1 MGARLF
7 FVFER
12 CAYPDLKPTMDTSE
26 AYQFIIEN
34 TPDVI
39 TRWDKELKLIFA
51 NKALEAKTG
60 VANSMLY
67 GKTKLDMGQPDEVAL
82 HWMDILRSVFEKG
95 TGESHYNSLHTATG
109 IVHFYSRLIPEK
121 NAAGEVETVFA
132 IGRDISELRS
142 VIQNNDEQKTFL
154 LKLSDALRP
163 LHDPIEM
170 QAIASRFL
178 GEHLNADWAC
188 YVEFDDELSV
198 ATVHQNY
205 ARHTGPSLVGDHPAA
220 DIPGLIEA
228 MKKGATYLI
237 HDLDTD
243 TLNPDAHHKCRT
255 MGIKATAAIPL
266 MKKDRAVAS
275 IVVSSREQRQWN
287 GHEISLMEETARRTW
302 DAVERARVE
311 QALIRSREDYR
322 LHLEQEVNE
331 RTVELQESKELLQ
344 SIYDTSLI
352 QMSVLKAVR
361 DETGKI
367 TDFMITIVNR
377 ELERETGRKDLVG
390 KLYAQEYPGIKASG
404 LFDTICRVV
413 ESGHPEQLEYFYPFE
428 NFNKWFSCMF
438 VKMDDGVV
446 ATNLDIT
453 ARKEAEE
460 ERFRNMVL
468 LEQTEE
474 LAKMGS
480 WQFDLHTGRLI
491 WSDGMY
497 RLFNLY
503 RSVPVEPAIYL
514 RYATEKSRAI
524 AERIVT
530 LIQSGAQA
538 FEETLE
544 ILVDEQVKVLKLK
557 SVIIYGADEKPAR
570 TLGVDM
576 DITALVEADKRNR
589 YLQEQQKQR
598 EEQKQKELMDIRL
611 YQQREI
617 LNAIMMTQEQERER
631 IGESVHNGVAQLLYG
646 VQTRLQL
653 LKVNTPDDEKQL
665 KTILNIVSDAI
676 NDTRRIAFELVPAV
690 LKDYGI
696 EVGLNEL
703 IRKIVK
709 GNPVVS
715 LELSGITEL
724 PEKLEF
730 AIYRIVQELLN
741 NIIKHSG
748 ATEASV
754 IIKQHLNSI
763 SMIVTD
769 NGVGF
774 QELLPRR
781 VGNGMGLKNIRN
793 RVKLLEGRFT
803 LNSSPGEG
811 SRITITLPIH

>member
-1 MGARLF
+1 
-7 FVFER
+7 
-12 CAYPDLKPTMDTSE
+12 MDTSK

-60 VANSMLY
+60 VPNSLLY
-67 GKTKLDMGQPDEVAL
+67 GKTKLGMGQPDEVSL
-82 HWMDILRSVFEKG
+82 HWMEILRSIFEKG
-95 TGESHYNSLHTATG
+95 TGESHYNSLHTDTG
-109 IVHFYSRLIPEK
+109 VVHFYSRLIPEK
-121 NAAGEVETVFA
+121 NAKGEVETVFA

-142 VIQNNDEQKTFL
+142 AIQNNDEQKTFL

-170 QAIASRFL
+170 QAVASRLL
-178 GEHLNADWAC
+178 GEHLSADWA
-188 YVEFDDELSV
+188 YYMEFDDDLSL
-198 ATVHQNY
+198 ARVHQNY
-205 ARHTGPSLVGDHPAA
+205 ARHTGPSLVGDHPT
-220 DIPGLIEA
+220 DDLPGLMEA
-228 MKKGATYLI
+228 MKKGVPYLI

-243 TLNPDAHHKCRT
+243 TANEAAHHKCRAI
-255 MGIKATAAIPL
+255 GIKATAAVPL
-266 MKKDRAVAS
+266 LKKDRAVAS
-275 IVVSSREQRQWN
+275 IVVSLREPRQWN
-287 GHEISLMEETARRTW
+287 ANEISLMEETARRTW

-322 LHLEQEVNE
+322 LQLEQEVNE

-367 TDFMITIVNR
+367 ADFRITIVNR

-390 KLYAQEYPGIKASG
+390 KLYMEEYPGIKASG

-428 NFNKWFSCMF
+428 GFNKWFSCMF

-453 ARKEAEE
+453 SRKEAEE

-480 WQFDLHTGRLI
+480 WQFDLHTGRFT

-514 RYATEKSRAI
+514 RYATEKSRAA
-524 AERIVT
+524 AERIVHF
-530 LIQSGAQA
+530 IQSGVQA

-544 ILVDEQVKVLKLK
+544 ISVDGHLKVLKLK
-557 SVIIYGADEKPAR
+557 AVIIYGSDEKPAR

-631 IGESVHNGVAQLLYG
+631 IGESVHNGLAQLLYG

-696 EVGLNEL
+696 EVALNEL

-709 GNPVVS
+709 GNPVVN
-715 LELSGITEL
+715 LELSGVTEL

-741 NIIKHSG
+741 NIIKHAH

-754 IIKQHLNSI
+754 MIKQHKDSI
-763 SMIVTD
+763 SLIVSD

-803 LNSSPGEG
+803 LNSSPGAG
-811 SRITITLPIH
+811 SRVTITLPIP

>member
-1 MGARLF
+1 MN
-7 FVFER
+7 
-12 CAYPDLKPTMDTSE
+12 TSK
-26 AYQFIIEN
+26 AYQFLIEN

-51 NKALEAKTG
+51 NKALETKTG
-60 VANSMLY
+60 VPNDLLY
-67 GKTKLDMGQPDEVAL
+67 GKTKLDMGQPDDVAR
-82 HWMDILRSVFEKG
+82 HWMEILRSVFEKG
-95 TGESHYNSLHTATG
+95 AGESHYNSLHTANG

-121 NAAGEVETVFA
+121 NARGEVETVFA
-132 IGRDISELRS
+132 IGRDISELRT
-142 VIQNNDEQKTFL
+142 VIQHNDEQKTFL

-163 LHDPIEM
+163 LHDPVEM
-170 QAIASRFL
+170 QATASRLL
-178 GEHLNADWAC
+178 GEHLKADWAC
-188 YVEFDDELSV
+188 YMEFDDDLSV
-198 ATVHQNY
+198 ARVHQNY
-205 ARHTGPSLVGDHPAA
+205 TRQTGPSLVGDHRT
-220 DIPGLIEA
+220 DELPGFMEA
-228 MKKGATYLI
+228 MKKGLAYLI

-243 TLNPDAHHKCRT
+243 ATGEAAHQKCRS
-255 MGIKATAAIPL
+255 MGIKATAAVPL
-266 MKKDRAVAS
+266 LKKDRLVAS
-275 IVVSSREQRQWN
+275 VVVNLREPRQWSA
-287 GHEISLMEETARRTW
+287 HEISLMEETARRTW

-311 QALIRSREDYR
+311 QALIRSRDDYR
-322 LHLEQEVNE
+322 LQLEQEVDE

-361 DETGKI
+361 DETGRI
-367 TDFMITIVNR
+367 TDFRIKIVNR
-377 ELERETGRKDLVG
+377 ELERQTNRKDLVG
-390 KLYAQEYPGIKASG
+390 KLYTEEYPGIKPSG

-413 ESGHPEQLEYFYPFE
+413 ETGNPEQLEYFYPFE
-428 NFNKWFSCMF
+428 NFNKWYSCMF

-453 ARKEAEE
+453 SRKEAEE

-480 WQFDLHTGRLI
+480 WQFDLHTGRFT

-503 RSVPVEPAIYL
+503 RTVPVEPAIYL
-514 RYATEKSRAI
+514 RYATEKSRPV
-524 AERIVT
+524 AERIVE

-544 ILVDEQVKVLKLK
+544 ISVDGHLKVLKLK
-557 SVIIYGADEKPAR
+557 TVIIYGSDEKPAR

-576 DITALVEADKRNR
+576 DVTALVEADKRNR

-598 EEQKQKELMDIRL
+598 EEQKQKEIMDIRL
-611 YQQREI
+611 YQQREV

-653 LKVNTPDDEKQL
+653 LKVNTADDEKQL
-665 KTILNIVSDAI
+665 KIILNIVSDAI

-696 EVGLNEL
+696 EVALNEL

-709 GNPVVS
+709 GNPAVS
-715 LELSGITEL
+715 LELSGVTHL

-741 NIIKHSG
+741 NIIKHAD

-754 IIKQHLNSI
+754 MIKQHKDTI
-763 SMIVTD
+763 SLIVSD

-803 LNSSPGEG
+803 LNSSPGAG
-811 SRITITLPIH
+811 SRVTITLPLP

>member
-1 MGARLF
+1 MN
-7 FVFER
+7 
-12 CAYPDLKPTMDTSE
+12 TSE

-60 VANSMLY
+60 VPNSMLY
-67 GKTKLDMGQPDEVAL
+67 GKTKLDMGQPDEVAH

-95 TGESHYNSLHTATG
+95 TGQSHYNSLHTATS

-121 NAAGEVETVFA
+121 NEEGEVETVFA

-142 VIQNNDEQKTFL
+142 VIQHNDEQKTFL

-170 QAIASRFL
+170 QAIASRLL

-188 YVEFDDELSV
+188 YIEFDDDLSM

-220 DIPGLIEA
+220 DIPGLMEA
-228 MKKGATYLI
+228 MKKGVPYLI

-243 TLNPDAHHKCRT
+243 TANLAAHHKCRA
-255 MGIKATAAIPL
+255 MGIKATAAVPL

-275 IVVSSREQRQWN
+275 IAVNLREARQWN
-287 GHEISLMEETARRTW
+287 AHEISLMEETARRTW

-311 QALIRSREDYR
+311 QALIRSRENYR

-361 DETGKI
+361 DEAGKI
-367 TDFMITIVNR
+367 TDFRITIVNR

-390 KLYAQEYPGIKASG
+390 KLYTKEYPGIKASG

-428 NFNKWFSCMF
+428 NFNKWYSCMF

-453 ARKEAEE
+453 SRKEAEE

-480 WQFDLHTGRLI
+480 WQFDLHTGRFT

-524 AERIVT
+524 AERIVQ

-544 ILVDEQVKVLKLK
+544 ISVDEHVKVLKLK
-557 SVIIYGADEKPAR
+557 AVIIYGPDEKPAR

-646 VQTRLQL
+646 IQTRLQL
-653 LKVNTPDDEKQL
+653 LKVNTADDEKQL

-696 EVGLNEL
+696 EVALNEL

-741 NIIKHSG
+741 NIIKHAD
-748 ATEASV
+748 ATESSV
-754 IIKQHLNSI
+754 TIKQHLNSI
-763 SMIVTD
+763 SLIVSD

-803 LNSSPGEG
+803 LNSSPGAG
-811 SRITITLPIH
+811 SQITITLPIP

>member
-1 MGARLF
+1 M
-7 FVFER
+7 E
-12 CAYPDLKPTMDTSE
+12 TSE

-60 VANSMLY
+60 MPNSLLY
-67 GKTKLDMGQPDEVAL
+67 GKTKLELGQPDEVAY

-95 TGESHYNSLHTATG
+95 TGVSHYNSLHTTNG

-121 NAAGEVETVFA
+121 NAAGEVKTVFA

-170 QAIASRFL
+170 QAVASRLL
-178 GEHLNADWAC
+178 GEHLNTDWA
-188 YVEFDDELSV
+188 YYMEFDDDLS
-198 ATVHQNY
+198 AARVHQSYVQHN
-205 ARHTGPSLVGDHPAA
+205 GPSLVGEHAA
-220 DIPGLIEA
+220 DDLPDLMKA
-228 MKKGATYLI
+228 MKKGVPYLI
-237 HDLDTD
+237 YDLDKD
-243 TLNPDAHHKCRT
+243 TASEAAHHKWRAL
-255 MGIKATAAIPL
+255 GIKAMAAVPL
-266 MKKDRAVAS
+266 LKKDRAVAS
-275 IVVSSREQRQWN
+275 MVVNLRQPRPWSA
-287 GHEISLMEETARRTW
+287 HEISLMEETARRTW

-322 LHLEQEVNE
+322 LKLEQEVNE

-352 QMSVLKAVR
+352 QVSVLKAVR
-361 DETGKI
+361 NDADKI
-367 TDFMITIVNR
+367 TDFRIMIVNR

-390 KLYAQEYPGIKASG
+390 KMYLEEYPGIKASG
-404 LFDTICRVV
+404 IFDTICRVI
-413 ESGHPEQLEYFYPFE
+413 ENGQPEQLEYFYPFE
-428 NFNKWFSCMF
+428 NSNKWYSCMF

-453 ARKEAEE
+453 SRKQAEE

-468 LEQTEE
+468 LEQTEV

-480 WQFDLHTGRLI
+480 WQFDLHTGRFT
-491 WSDGMY
+491 WSEGMY

-503 RSVPVEPAIYL
+503 RSVPVEPGIYL
-514 RYATEKSRAI
+514 RYVTEKSRAV
-524 AERIVT
+524 AERIVQ
-530 LIQSGAQA
+530 LIQSGVRA

-544 ILVDEQVKVLKLK
+544 ISVDGHLKILKLK
-557 SVIIYGADEKPAR
+557 AVIIYGPDDKPAR

-589 YLQEQQKQR
+589 YLQEQQKHR

-617 LNAIMMTQEQERER
+617 LNAIIMTQEQERER
-631 IGESVHNGVAQLLYG
+631 IGESVHNGLAQLLYG
-646 VQTRLQL
+646 VLTRLQL
-653 LKVNTPDDEKQL
+653 LKVKTPEDEKQL

-696 EVGLNEL
+696 EVALNEL

-709 GNPVVS
+709 GNPAVS
-715 LELSGITEL
+715 LELSGVTEL

-741 NIIKHSG
+741 NIIKHAD

-754 IIKQHLNSI
+754 TIKQHSDTI
-763 SMIVTD
+763 SMIVCD

-774 QELLPRR
+774 QEVSPHRIS
-781 VGNGMGLKNIRN
+781 NGMGLKNIRN

-803 LNSSPGEG
+803 LNSSPGSG
-811 SRITITLPIH
+811 CGITITLPIP

>member
-1 MGARLF
+1 M
-7 FVFER
+7 
-12 CAYPDLKPTMDTSE
+12 MDTSK
-26 AYQFIIEN
+26 AYQFLIEN

-60 VANSMLY
+60 VPNDMLY

-82 HWMDILRSVFEKG
+82 HWMEILRTVFEKG
-95 TGESHYNSLHTATG
+95 TGESHYNSLHTSTG
-109 IVHFYSRLIPEK
+109 IVYFYSRLIPEK
-121 NAAGEVETVFA
+121 NAQGEVETVFA
-132 IGRDISELRS
+132 IGRDISELRT

-170 QAIASRFL
+170 QAIASRLL
-178 GEHLNADWAC
+178 GEHLNVDWAC
-188 YVEFDDELSV
+188 YMEFDDDLGV
-198 ATVHQNY
+198 ARVHQSY
-205 ARHTGPSLVGDHPAA
+205 ARYTGPSLVGDHRT
-220 DIPGLIEA
+220 DELPGFMEA
-228 MKKGATYLI
+228 MKKGVPYLI

-243 TLNPDAHHKCRT
+243 ITNEAAHHECRSI
-255 MGIKATAAIPL
+255 GIKATAAVPL
-266 MKKDRAVAS
+266 LKKDRVVAS
-275 IVVSSREQRQWN
+275 IVVNLREPRQWSA
-287 GHEISLMEETARRTW
+287 HEISLMEETARRTW
-302 DAVERARVE
+302 EAIERARAE
-311 QALIRSREDYR
+311 QALIRSRDDYR
-322 LHLEQEVNE
+322 LQLEQKVDE

-361 DETGKI
+361 NETGRI
-367 TDFMITIVNR
+367 TDFRIMIVNR

-390 KLYAQEYPGIKASG
+390 KLYTEEYPGIKASG

-453 ARKEAEE
+453 SRKEAEE

-480 WQFDLHTGRLI
+480 WQFDLHTGRFT

-514 RYATEKSRAI
+514 RYATEKSRPA
-524 AERIVT
+524 AKRIVD
-530 LIQSGAQA
+530 LIQSGTQA

-544 ILVDEQVKVLKLK
+544 ISVDGHLKVLKLK
-557 SVIIYGADEKPAR
+557 TVIISGPDEKPAR

-576 DITALVEADKRNR
+576 DVTALVEADNRNR

-598 EEQKQKELMDIRL
+598 EEQKQKEIMDIRL

-631 IGESVHNGVAQLLYG
+631 IGESVHNGLAQLLYG

-653 LKVNTPDDEKQL
+653 LKVNTADDEKQL

-696 EVGLNEL
+696 EVALNEL
-703 IRKIVK
+703 IRKIIK
-709 GNPVVS
+709 GNPAVN
-715 LELSGITEL
+715 LELSGVTDL

-741 NIIKHSG
+741 NIIKHAD

-754 IIKQHLNSI
+754 MIKQHKDTI
-763 SMIVTD
+763 SLIVSD

-803 LNSSPGEG
+803 LNSSPGTG
-811 SRITITLPIH
+811 SRITITLPLP

>member
-1 MGARLF
+1 
-7 FVFER
+7 
-12 CAYPDLKPTMDTSE
+12 MDTSE

>member
-1 MGARLF
+1 MN
-7 FVFER
+7 
-12 CAYPDLKPTMDTSE
+12 TSE

-60 VANSMLY
+60 LPNSALY
-67 GKTKLDMGQPDEVAL
+67 GKTKLGMGQPEEVAL
-82 HWMDILRSVFEKG
+82 TWMDILRSVFENG
-95 TGESHYNSLHTATG
+95 NGESHYNSLYTATG

-121 NAAGEVETVFA
+121 NAQGEVETVFA
-132 IGRDISELRS
+132 IGRDISELRG
-142 VIQNNDEQKTFL
+142 VIENNDEQKAFL

-170 QAIASRFL
+170 QAIASRLL
-178 GEHLNADWAC
+178 GKHLRADWA
-188 YVEFDDELSV
+188 YYAEFDDDLSV
-198 ATVHQNY
+198 ARVHQNY
-205 ARHTGPSLVGDHPAA
+205 ARQKAGANLVGAYPTNRV
-220 DIPGLIEA
+220 PELMEA
-228 MKKGATYLI
+228 MKKGMPYLI
-237 HDLDTD
+237 HNLA
-243 TLNPDAHHKCRT
+243 AHATGGAEYRTCRSI
-255 MGIKATAAIPL
+255 GIQAMAAVPLMRRDRVVAAI
-266 MKKDRAVAS
+266 
-275 IVVSSREQRQWN
+275 IVCLREPRQWTA
-287 GHEISLMEETARRTW
+287 HEISLMEETARRTW
-302 DAVERARVE
+302 DAVERAHVE
-311 QALIRSREDYR
+311 QALIRSRENYR
-322 LHLEQEVNE
+322 LQLEKEVNE

-361 DETGKI
+361 DEAGTI
-367 TDFMITIVNR
+367 TDFRIMIVNR
-377 ELERETGRKDLVG
+377 ELERETARKDLVG
-390 KLYAQEYPGIKASG
+390 KLYTEEYPGIKASG
-404 LFDTICRVV
+404 LFNVICRVV
-413 ESGHPEQLEYFYPFE
+413 ESGQPEQLEYFYPFE
-428 NFNKWFSCMF
+428 GFNKWFSCMF

-453 ARKEAEE
+453 SRKEAEE
-460 ERFRNMVL
+460 ERLRNVVL

-474 LAKMGS
+474 LAKIGS
-480 WQFDLHTGRLI
+480 WQFDLHSGRFT

-503 RSVPVEPAIYL
+503 RSVPVEPGIYL
-514 RYATEKSRAI
+514 RYATEKSRPA
-524 AERIVT
+524 AERIVHFIRT
-530 LIQSGAQA
+530 GSQA

-544 ILVDEQVKVLKLK
+544 ISVDGHLKVLKLK
-557 SVIIYGADEKPAR
+557 AVIIHGPDEKPTR

-576 DITALVEADKRNR
+576 DITELVEADKRNR

-598 EEQKQKELMDIRL
+598 EEQKQKELMDMRL

-631 IGESVHNGVAQLLYG
+631 IGESVHNGLAQLLYG

-696 EVGLNEL
+696 EVALNEL

-709 GNPVVS
+709 GSPLVS
-715 LELSGITEL
+715 LELSGVTDL

-741 NIIKHSG
+741 NIIKHAG
-748 ATEASV
+748 ATEASIV
-754 IIKQHLNSI
+754 IKQHKEAI
-763 SMIVTD
+763 SLIVSD
-769 NGVGF
+769 NGHGF
-774 QELLPRR
+774 QEALPRR
-781 VGNGMGLKNIRN
+781 IGNGMGLKNIRN

-803 LNSSPGEG
+803 LNSSPGAG
-811 SRITITLPIH
+811 SRITITLPIP

>member
-1 MGARLF
+1 
-7 FVFER
+7 
-12 CAYPDLKPTMDTSE
+12 MDTSK

-39 TRWDKELKLIFA
+39 TRWDRDLKLVFA

-60 VANSMLY
+60 VPNSMLY
-67 GKTKLDMGQPDEVAL
+67 GKTKLDMGQPDDVAL
-82 HWMDILRSVFEKG
+82 HWMDILRTVFEKG
-95 TGESHYNSLHTATG
+95 AGESHYNSLHTATG
-109 IVHFYSRLIPEK
+109 IVYFYSRLIPEK
-121 NAAGEVETVFA
+121 NAEGEVETVFA

-142 VIQNNDEQKTFL
+142 VIRNNDEQKTFL

-163 LHDPIEM
+163 LHDPLEM
-170 QAIASRFL
+170 QAIVSRLL

-188 YVEFDDELSV
+188 YVEFDDDLSI
-198 ATVHQNY
+198 ARVHQNY
-205 ARHTGPSLVGDHPAA
+205 ARHNGPSLIGDHPADELPA
-220 DIPGLIEA
+220 LMEA
-228 MKKGATYLI
+228 MKKGIPYLS
-237 HDLDTD
+237 HGLDTS
-243 TLNPDAHHKCRT
+243 NEPENHKCRT
-255 MGIKATAAIPL
+255 LGIKATAAVPL
-266 MKKDRAVAS
+266 MKKDRAVAA
-275 IVVSSREQRQWN
+275 IVVSLCEPRPWSP
-287 GHEISLMEETARRTW
+287 HEISLLEETARRTW

-311 QALIRSREDYR
+311 QALIQSRESYR
-322 LHLEQEVNE
+322 LQLVQEVNE

-361 DETGKI
+361 DDSGCI
-367 TDFMITIVNR
+367 TDFRIMIVNR

-390 KLYAQEYPGIKASG
+390 KLYMQEYPGIKASG
-404 LFDTICRVV
+404 LFDTICRVI
-413 ESGHPEQLEYFYPFE
+413 ESGQPEQLEYFYPFE

-446 ATNLDIT
+446 ATNLNIT
-453 ARKEAEE
+453 PRKEAEE

-480 WQFDLHTGRLI
+480 WQFDLHTGCFT

-503 RSVPVEPAIYL
+503 KSVPVEPAIYL
-514 RYATEKSRAI
+514 RYATEKSREA
-524 AERIVT
+524 AERIVH
-530 LIQSGAQA
+530 LIRSGEQA

-544 ILVDEQVKVLKLK
+544 ISVDGQLKVLKLK
-557 SVIIYGADEKPAR
+557 AVIINGPDEKPAR

-576 DITALVEADKRNR
+576 DITALVESDKRNR

-598 EEQKQKELMDIRL
+598 EEQKQKELMSLKL

-631 IGESVHNGVAQLLYG
+631 IGESVHNGLAQLLYG

-653 LKVNTPDDEKQL
+653 LKVNSPDDEKQL

-696 EVGLNEL
+696 EVALNEL

-709 GNPVVS
+709 GNPAVS
-715 LELSGITEL
+715 LELLGVTEL

-741 NIIKHSG
+741 NIIKHAD

-754 IIKQHLNSI
+754 IIKQHKDTI
-763 SMIVTD
+763 SMIVSD
-769 NGVGF
+769 NGIGF
-774 QELLPRR
+774 QELIPRR

-803 LNSSPGEG
+803 LNSSPEAG
-811 SRITITLPIH
+811 SRITITLPIP

>member
-1 MGARLF
+1 
-7 FVFER
+7 
-12 CAYPDLKPTMDTSE
+12 MDTSK

-39 TRWDKELKLIFA
+39 TRWNRELKLIFA

-60 VANSMLY
+60 VPNHMLY
-67 GKTKLDMGQPDEVAL
+67 GKTKLDMGQPDKVAL
-82 HWMDILRSVFEKG
+82 HWMEILRSVFETG
-95 TGESHYNSLHTATG
+95 TGKSHYNSLHTATG

-170 QAIASRFL
+170 QAVASRLL
-178 GEHLNADWAC
+178 GEQLSADWAH
-188 YVEFDDELSV
+188 YVEFDDDLSM
-198 ATVHQNY
+198 ARVHQNY
-205 ARHTGPSLVGDHPAA
+205 ARHNGPSLIGDHPA
-220 DIPGLIEA
+220 DELPGLMEA
-228 MKKGATYLI
+228 MKKGVPYLI
-237 HDLDTD
+237 HNLDTD
-243 TLNPDAHHKCRT
+243 RANDAVHAKCRAL
-255 MGIKATAAIPL
+255 GIKATAAVPL
-266 MKKDRAVAS
+266 MKHDRAVAS
-275 IVVSSREQRQWN
+275 IVVHLREPRPWSAYD
-287 GHEISLMEETARRTW
+287 ISLMEETARRTW

-311 QALIRSREDYR
+311 QALIQSRENYR
-322 LHLEQEVNE
+322 LQLEQEVNE

-361 DETGKI
+361 DESDRI
-367 TDFMITIVNR
+367 TDFRIMIVNR

-390 KLYAQEYPGIKASG
+390 KLYTEEYPGIKASG

-413 ESGHPEQLEYFYPFE
+413 ESGRPEQLEYFYPFE

-453 ARKEAEE
+453 SRKEAEE

-480 WQFDLHTGRLI
+480 WQFDLLTGRFT

-503 RSVPVEPAIYL
+503 KSVPVEPAIYL
-514 RYATEKSRAI
+514 RYATEKSREA
-524 AERIVT
+524 AERVVY

-544 ILVDEQVKVLKLK
+544 ISVDDRLKVLKLK
-557 SVIIYGADEKPAR
+557 AVIIYGADEKPVR
-570 TLGVDM
+570 ILGVDM

-589 YLQEQQKQR
+589 YLHEQQKQR

-611 YQQREI
+611 YQQREV

-631 IGESVHNGVAQLLYG
+631 IGESVHNGLAQLLYG

-653 LKVNTPDDEKQL
+653 LKVNTPADEKQL

-696 EVGLNEL
+696 EVALNEL

-709 GNPVVS
+709 GNPAVS
-715 LELSGITEL
+715 LELSGVTEL

-741 NIIKHSG
+741 NIIKHAD

-754 IIKQHLNSI
+754 IIKQHKDTI
-763 SMIVTD
+763 SMIISD

-781 VGNGMGLKNIRN
+781 IGNGMGLKNIRN

-803 LNSSPGEG
+803 LNSSPGAG
-811 SRITITLPIH
+811 SRITITLPIP

>member
-696 EVGLNEL
+696 EVALNEL

-781 VGNGMGLKNIRN
+781 VGNGMGLKNVRN